1 MRNFTSN
8 HYKMSTYKAK
18 IDGQIKFV
26 MAFDLLDAYKR
37 VELYHKGA
45 KIEITHAR
53 KRSSKSNK
61 LTWA

>member
-1 MRNFTSN
+1 
-8 HYKMSTYKAK
+8 MSTYKAK

-53 KRSSKSNK
+53 KRSSKSNQ

>member
-1 MRNFTSN
+1 MG
-8 HYKMSTYKAK
+8 TYKAR
-18 IDGQIKFV
+18 INGQIKFV

-53 KRSSKSNK
+53 KRSLNVKK
-61 LTWA
+61 